1 MDLAFRTIADLAPDI
16 RAGSLSP
23 VHLTELMLERID
35 RHDGRVRSFTHV
47 AIDALQQARHA
58 EREIRDGKWRG
69 PLHGIPIGVKDNYLT
84 NGMPTRVGCSQVPLN
99 LPDKDAACVARLRRA
114 GAVVIGKLNMHQ
126 FAWGNV
132 TPPTTNPWDHNRV
145 PGGSSGGSGA
155 AVAAGLCYAALGSDT
170 GGSVRIPASACG
182 TFGVKPTYG
191 RVSKAGIVPHSW
203 SLDHPGPLTRSAS
216 DAAIL
221 LDVLAGADPEDA
233 ATADVPVPDYG
244 AQLARPLSSIRIGVC
259 RNHFFERLDHDVGR
273 AVERAIDTMARH
285 GAKVREIAIPNLEY
299 ALAAIF
305 VIELVSSSAYH
316 ERALKDKRQ
325 QSYEPDVRT
334 LVELGKFISGTDYL
348 KAEQYRRVLARDF
361 AEVFENVDVIAV
373 PTMPITAWRTDEDS
387 VTIEGRQESVL
398 VASWR
403 LTYPFNL
410 VGLPATS
417 QPCGFHANGMPIGLQ
432 LAGRPFD
439 EATVLSTAYA
449 YEGLTEWHDRCPPL
463 AGS

>member
-1 MDLAFRTIADLAPDI
+1 MDLAFRSIRDLAPDI
-16 RAGSLSP
+16 RSGAVSP
-23 VHLTELMLERID
+23 VQVTELMLERID
-35 RHDGRVRSFTHV
+35 RYDGQLRSFTHV
-47 AIDALQQARHA
+47 AIDAREQAQHA
-58 EREIRDGKWRG
+58 EREIRGGKWRG
-69 PLHGIPIGVKDNYLT
+69 PLHGIPVGVKDNYLT
-84 NGMPTRVGCSQVPLN
+84 HGMPTRVGCSRVALN
-99 LPDKDAACVARLRRA
+99 LPDKDATCVARLRKA
-114 GAVVIGKLNMHQ
+114 GAVVLGKLNMHQ

-132 TPPTTNPWDHNRV
+132 TPPTTNPWDHGRV

-182 TFGVKPTYG
+182 TFGLKPTFG

-203 SLDHPGPLTRSAS
+203 SLDHPGPLTRKVA

-221 LDVLAGADPEDA
+221 LEVLAGTDPEDT
-233 ATADVPVPDYG
+233 ATAEVAVPKYSEV
-244 AQLARPLSSIRIGVC
+244 LERSLSGVRIGVC
-259 RNHFFERLDHDVGR
+259 RNHFFDRLDRDVG
-273 AVERAIDTMARH
+273 AAIEHAIETMARH
-285 GAKVREIAIPNLEY
+285 GAKIKEFEIPNLAY

-325 QSYEPDVRT
+325 QSYESDVRT
-334 LVELGKFISGTDYL
+334 LVELGKFIGGTDYL
-348 KAEQYRRVLARDF
+348 KAEQFRRVLARDF
-361 AEVFENVDVIAV
+361 ARVFEDVDVIAV

-387 VTIEGRQESVL
+387 ITIDGQQESVL

-410 VGLPATS
+410 VGIPATS
-417 QPCGFHANGMPIGLQ
+417 QPCGFHPNGMPIGLQ

-439 EATVLSTAYA
+439 EATVLSTAHT
-449 YEGLTEWHDRCPPL
+449 YERVTDWHDRRPL
-463 AGS
+463 LAAN